1 MADLV
6 LPNAVSLLAEA
17 ADAAQ
22 AFVAEARAGVAPRVM
37 RDGKLDRAI
46 LDAEQHAAHG
56 LAWAAAYAETLTQ
69 TAAWARELEG
79 QGRFG
84 EAEALPAQLLAHEYL
99 SQFAGGLP
107 MARGELVRRAAMGAS
122 ADRRPPML
130 ARLAP
135 GAPQAVKFRIVEL
148 LDAARGHASLE
159 ASGLDETHEQI
170 RDQFQAFAAE
180 RIAPFAQT
188 WHLNDE
194 LIPLE
199 VVQELGALGVF
210 GLTIP
215 RS

>member
-22 AFVAEARAGVAPRVM
+22 AFVAEARAGVAPRVT

-46 LDAEQHAAHG
+46 LDAEQHAAHRP
-56 LAWAAAYAETLTQ
+56 ARAAAYADTLTQ
-69 TAAWARELEG
+69 TAAWAREPSG
-79 QGRFG
+79 QGRLG
-84 EAEALPAQLLAHEYL
+84 DADARPAD
-99 SQFAGGLP
+99 
-107 MARGELVRRAAMGAS
+107 MGAS
-122 ADRRPPML
+122 AARLEPVI

-135 GAPQAVKFRIVEL
+135 GATQAVKFRIVEL

-180 RIAPFAQT
+180 RVAPFAQS
-188 WHLNDE
+188 WHLKDE